1 MPVVSFN
8 TSELTVQESETSEV
22 FIHFKIVRA
31 GVDLSSHTSVYYQS
45 LTRPHDHATPGDDF
59 MLFSTGNCGEG
70 VGCVDF
76 ASGQTEVELA
86 VRIIPDTL
94 REGNESFHLHISN
107 LRNGKRGQ
115 HELLRITIMDA
126 AKRELPL
133 I

>member
-1 MPVVSFN
+1 M
-8 TSELTVQESETSEV
+8 
-22 FIHFKIVRA
+22 
-31 GVDLSSHTSVYYQS
+31 
-45 LTRPHDHATPGDDF
+45 
-59 MLFSTGNCGEG
+59 
-70 VGCVDF
+70 DF